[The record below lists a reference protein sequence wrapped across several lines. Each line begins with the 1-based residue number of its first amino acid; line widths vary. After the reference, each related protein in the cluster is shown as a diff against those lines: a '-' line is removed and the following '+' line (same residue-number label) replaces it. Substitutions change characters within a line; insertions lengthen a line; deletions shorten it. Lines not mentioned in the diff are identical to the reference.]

1 MLAGVDSTTE
11 GFLPPFE
18 RNVRELGEGVQPILQ
33 VLKLPHSLPGAE
45 VQISAEGRLPKK
57 DACALCLDRCHGVGI
72 VEEAFPKDA
81 VDPLE
86 DVQWDLILINIL
98 PREGLLQP
106 LGGGTQ
112 QSVGLFL
119 SICVSGGPCATRHE
133 GEVHKPMKPTFIV
146 V

>member
-1 MLAGVDSTTE
+1 MLASVNSTTE

-18 RNVRELGEGVQPILQ
+18 GNVRELGEGVQPILQ
-33 VLKLPHSLPGAE
+33 VLKLPHSLPGSE

-57 DACALCLDRCHGVGI
+57 DACALCLDRCHGVSI
-72 VEEAFPKDA
+72 VEEVFPKDA

-106 LGGGTQ
+106 LGSDAQ
-112 QSVGLFL
+112 QFVDCHFVQRQQILDALLVYRYIFHSVGLFL
-119 SICVSGGPCATRHE
+119 SI
-133 GEVHKPMKPTFIV
+133 
-146 V
+146 